1 MVKELQITVKI
12 NTEFIVNSN
21 PKLEDWVEASEE
33 SKKYYVKE
41 QVKNYI
47 IENINNIVDD
57 LLDDSNI
64 EY

>member
-47 IENINNIVDD
+47 IEKTKRW
-57 LLDDSNI
+57 
-64 EY
+64 